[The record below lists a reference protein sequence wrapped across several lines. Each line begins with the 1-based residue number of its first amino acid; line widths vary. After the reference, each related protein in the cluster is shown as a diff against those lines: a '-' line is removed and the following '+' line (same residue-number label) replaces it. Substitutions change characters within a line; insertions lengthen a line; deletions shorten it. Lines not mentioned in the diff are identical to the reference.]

1 MIDKAVIE
9 KLVTEVIAPKPELF
23 IGDILVKNG
32 NIVFVFLDGDQGVLI
47 EDCALVSRFI
57 ESQLDRER
65 EDYELTVSSFGADRP
80 LKHLR
85 QFKNNIGKE
94 FQVKT
99 TENLLFKGILKEI
112 QGQELTFE
120 IPPVKKKELSKIEVL
135 NLENIVE
142 AKRIISFKQK

>member
-9 KLVTEVIAPKPELF
+9 KLVAQAIAPKPELF

-85 QFKNNIGKE
+85 QFKNYTGKE

-99 TENLLFKGILKEI
+99 AEHVFKGILKDI

-120 IPPVKKKELSKIEVL
+120 VPPVKKKELSKTEVISF
-135 NLENIVE
+135 ENIVE
-142 AKRIISFKQK
+142 AKRVISFK

>member
-9 KLVTEVIAPKPELF
+9 KLVAEAIAPKPELF
-23 IGDILVKNG
+23 IGDVLVKNG

-47 EDCALVSRFI
+47 EDCATVNRFI
-57 ESQLDRER
+57 ESQLDREK

-99 TENLLFKGILKEI
+99 TENLLFKGILKDI

-120 IPPVKKKELSKIEVL
+120 IPPVKKKELHKTEIL
-135 NLENIVE
+135 NFESITE
-142 AKRIISFKQK
+142 AKRVINFK